1 MAANMKVLFIGRFQ
15 PFHKGHLRVVQEAS
29 KKYDEVIIGIGSS
42 QYSDTSDNPFTFEER
57 ELMIKKTL
65 EKTGIDNYKIISI
78 PDIHNPPKWAN
89 HVLSIV
95 SDFDVII
102 SNNSLTKRLFSEKDY
117 TVKETPLYE
126 KKKYSGREIRRRMMD
141 SEPWD
146 DLVPTE
152 VSNFIKDIDGVNRVK
167 ELSNK

>member
-1 MAANMKVLFIGRFQ
+1 MATNMKVLFIGRFQ

-42 QYSDTSDNPFTFEER
+42 QYSDTSDNPFTSEER

-65 EKTGIDNYKIISI
+65 EKSIINNYRIISI
-78 PDIHNPPKWAN
+78 PDIHNPPKWVD

-95 SDFDVII
+95 SDFDVVI
-102 SNNSLTKRLFSEKDY
+102 SNNSLTKRLFSERDY
-117 TVKETPLYE
+117 KVKKTPLYE
-126 KKKYSGREIRRRMMD
+126 KKKYSGREIRRRMIN
-141 SEPWD
+141 SESWG

-152 VSNFIKDIDGVNRVK
+152 VSNFIKDIDGVNRVR
-167 ELSNK
+167 ELSNI

>member
-65 EKTGIDNYKIISI
+65 EKSVINNYRIISI
-78 PDIHNPPKWAN
+78 PDIHNPPRWVD

-95 SDFDVII
+95 SDFDVVI

-117 TVKETPLYE
+117 NVKETPLYE
-126 KKKYSGREIRRRMMD
+126 KKKYSGREIRRRMIN

-146 DLVPTE
+146 GLVPTE

>member
-65 EKTGIDNYKIISI
+65 EKSVINNYRIISI
-78 PDIHNPPKWAN
+78 PDIHNPPRWVD

-95 SDFDVII
+95 SDFDVVI

-117 TVKETPLYE
+117 NVMETPLYE
-126 KKKYSGREIRRRMMD
+126 KKKYSGREIRRRMIN

-146 DLVPTE
+146 GLLPTE

>member
-1 MAANMKVLFIGRFQ
+1 MKALFIGRFQ
-15 PFHKGHLRVVQEAS
+15 PFHNGHLKVVQNAS
-29 KKYDEVIIGIGSS
+29 KEYDEVIIGIGSS
-42 QYSDTSDNPFTFEER
+42 QYGHTSENPFTSDER
-57 ELMIKKTL
+57 KLMIEKSL
-65 EKTGIDNYKIISI
+65 EKIGINNYKIISI
-78 PDIHNPPKWAN
+78 PDLHNPPKWVD

-95 SDFDVII
+95 SDFDVVI

-117 TVKETPLYE
+117 NVKETPLYE
-126 KKKYSGREIRRRMMD
+126 KKKYSGREIRRRMIN

-152 VSNFIKDIDGVNRVK
+152 VLNFIKDIDGVNRVK

>member
-1 MAANMKVLFIGRFQ
+1 MKVLFIGRFQ

-42 QYSDTSDNPFTFEER
+42 QYSDTSDNPFTSEER

-65 EKTGIDNYKIISI
+65 EKTDINNYRIISI
-78 PDIHNPPKWAN
+78 PDIHNPPKWVD

-95 SDFDVII
+95 SDFDVVI

-117 TVKETPLYE
+117 NVKETPLYE
-126 KKKYSGREIRRRMMD
+126 KKKYSGREIRRRMIN

-152 VSNFIKDIDGVNRVK
+152 VSNFIKDIDGGNRVK